1 MQNEQ
6 KISNGVNKKVIIG
19 IIALAILGVIV
30 VMAKNNS
37 QQINTN
43 SVGETVNKT
52 QTQSVKNFADRIEVL
67 HFHATNQCWSCI
79 TVGEYALKTIKE
91 KFPEEYKNSAIVFR
105 DINGELPENKDIV
118 MKYQARG
125 SSLFVNAIT
134 DNQDNIEED
143 IKVWRLIA
151 NETQFIDY
159 FENKLKNLLG
169 K

>member
-1 MQNEQ
+1 M
-6 KISNGVNKKVIIG
+6 NKKIIIG
-19 IIALAILGVIV
+19 IIALALFGVIV
-30 VMAKNNS
+30 VMEENND

-43 SVGETVNKT
+43 SAGETANET
-52 QTQSVKNFADRIEVL
+52 QTTNIKNSADKIEIM
-67 HFHATNQCWSCI
+67 HFHATHQCWSCI

-91 KFPEEYKNSAIVFR
+91 KFPEEYKNGTIVFR

-125 SSLFVNAIT
+125 SSLFINTIT
-134 DNQDNIEED
+134 DGQDSIEED
-143 IKVWRLIA
+143 IKVWRLIT

>member
-1 MQNEQ
+1 MDK
-6 KISNGVNKKVIIG
+6 KIIIG
-19 IIALAILGVIV
+19 IIVLALLGVV
-30 VMAKNNS
+30 VVVAKNNG
-37 QQINTN
+37 QQPNANVASEI
-43 SVGETVNKT
+43 VNKT
-52 QTQSVKNFADRIEVL
+52 QTQSVKNSADKIEVM
-67 HFHATNQCWSCI
+67 HFHATHQCWSCI

-91 KFPEEYKNSAIVFR
+91 KFPEEYKNGIIIFR
-105 DINGELPENKDIV
+105 DINGEFPENKDIV

-143 IKVWRLIA
+143 IKVWRLIT
-151 NETQFIDY
+151 NETQFVDY

>member
-1 MQNEQ
+1 MDK
-6 KISNGVNKKVIIG
+6 KIIIG
-19 IIALAILGVIV
+19 IIVLALLGVVV
-30 VMAKNNS
+30 VMAKNNG
-37 QQINTN
+37 QQPNTN
-43 SVGETVNKT
+43 AVSEIVNKA
-52 QTQSVKNFADRIEVL
+52 QTQSVKNSADKIEVM
-67 HFHATNQCWSCI
+67 HFHATHQCWSCI

-91 KFPEEYKNSAIVFR
+91 KFPEEYKNGIIIFR
-105 DINGELPENKDIV
+105 DINGELPKNKDIM

-143 IKVWRLIA
+143 IKVWRLIT

>member
-1 MQNEQ
+1 MDK
-6 KISNGVNKKVIIG
+6 KIIIG
-19 IIALAILGVIV
+19 IIVLALAGVV
-30 VMAKNNS
+30 VAAAKNNG
-37 QQINTN
+37 QQPNENIV
-43 SVGETVNKT
+43 SETPNKT
-52 QTQSVKNFADRIEVL
+52 QTQSVKNSADKIEVM
-67 HFHATNQCWSCI
+67 HFHATHQCWSCI

-91 KFPEEYKNSAIVFR
+91 KFPEEYKNGIIIFR

-143 IKVWRLIA
+143 IKVWRLIT

>member
-1 MQNEQ
+1 M
-6 KISNGVNKKVIIG
+6 NKKIIIG
-19 IIALAILGVIV
+19 IIVLILFGAIAVT
-30 VMAKNNS
+30 AKNNG
-37 QQINTN
+37 QQINADSAGKT
-43 SVGETVNKT
+43 TNKT
-52 QTQSVKNFADRIEVL
+52 QTQSIKNSADKIEVM
-67 HFHATNQCWSCI
+67 HFHATHQCWSCI

-91 KFPEEYKNSAIVFR
+91 KFPEEYKNSIIIFR

-134 DNQDNIEED
+134 DSQDNIEED
-143 IKVWRLIA
+143 IKVWRLIT

>member
-1 MQNEQ
+1 M
-6 KISNGVNKKVIIG
+6 NKKIIIG
-19 IIALAILGVIV
+19 IIVLALLGEV
-30 VMAKNNS
+30 VAMAKNNG
-37 QQINTN
+37 QQPNTN
-43 SVGETVNKT
+43 VVSETANKT
-52 QTQSVKNFADRIEVL
+52 QTQSVKNSADKIEVM
-67 HFHATNQCWSCI
+67 HFHATHQCWSCI

-91 KFPEEYKNSAIVFR
+91 KFSEEYKNGIIIFR

-125 SSLFVNAIT
+125 SSIFINAIT

-143 IKVWRLIA
+143 IKVWRLIT